1 MDTEIGLLALTG
13 MSKEELATRVVE
25 HVAAQLL
32 VRDAYDEDGEPCGT
46 QSTQFER
53 ALQQRIKDHLDA
65 EVGRQAEK
73 HVLPK
78 VTDMVER
85 LVLQKTNQWGE
96 KTGKPVTFIEY
107 LVERAEHYLTEKV
120 NHNGKTREEDSYSW
134 RENTSRIS
142 YLVHKHLQYSIK
154 IAMEEAVSEANKSIT
169 GGLEKAV
176 KISLQQVIDKL
187 KVQVK
192 T

>member
-1 MDTEIGLLALTG
+1 MNTEIGLLALTG

-25 HVAAQLL
+25 HVAAKLL
-32 VRDAYDEDGEPCGT
+32 VRTAYDEEGDPCGT
-46 QSTQFER
+46 RSTQFER
-53 ALQQRIKDHLDA
+53 ALQTRIKEHLDA

-78 VTDMVER
+78 VTDMVEG
-85 LVLQKTNQWGE
+85 LVLQETNRWGE
-96 KTGKPVTFIEY
+96 KTGEPVTFIEY
-107 LVERAEHYLTEKV
+107 LTQRAERYLTEKV

-142 YLVHKHLQYSIK
+142 YLVNNHLQYSIK
-154 IAMEEAVSEANKSIT
+154 IAMERAVEEANKGIV

-187 KVQVK
+187 KVTVN